1 MVYSSVVYENNL
13 YVATNQVFS
22 SYEQAFKEGAF
33 LVEGTTGQAWN
44 IQLIDNQLICA
55 HNRGAMVIDG
65 NKSKNFDERVFVI
78 KKPKS

>member
-33 LVEGTTGQAWN
+33 
-44 IQLIDNQLICA
+44 
-55 HNRGAMVIDG
+55 
-65 NKSKNFDERVFVI
+65 F
-78 KKPKS
+78 